1 MPFVF
6 VHEHNNLFGD
16 SYLKNVTC
24 LQHEED
30 GLPPTA
36 LGLRGVYLHLF
47 EKILLRITLH

>member
-30 GLPPTA
+30 ELPPYSTWSSR
-36 LGLRGVYLHLF
+36 GLSPLV
-47 EKILLRITLH
+47 